1 MEIDRAVAGLANR
14 LLKATNLNAS
24 ILTKP
29 IYPSTLRTPKPISS
43 GVRRPATRRFRWRV
57 RALRLCAPTL
67 LTAPHALGVGR
78 GGRQVLV
85 LRPYVEVL
93 ALRPHAAVDRGG
105 RQVLALRPRT
115 AVLCFKAS
123 YSSTLL

>member
-1 MEIDRAVAGLANR
+1 MEIDKEVAGFAKR
-14 LLKATNLNAS
+14 LRKATNPNLS
-24 ILTKP
+24 TLTKP
-29 IYPSTLRTPKPISS
+29 TYPSPLPKPISL
-43 GVRRPATRRFRWRV
+43 GVRRPATRRLRWRV
-57 RALRLCAPTL
+57 RALRLCALAL

-93 ALRPHAAVDRGG
+93 ALRPHTAVDRGG